1 MFTSLGVL
9 VQLGLSG
16 VGEPIGL
23 TGQLVS
29 LIQLPRSNG
38 IGVVGMGVD
47 WARRVFVSIHGL
59 SQSFLTDALPR
70 LGPVALATQSV
81 LLVSASTTYQAPFAL
96 GVATSVRCVR
106 FLFLSVLR

>member
-1 MFTSLGVL
+1 LGFIGAPLATAISFNLVSVMSIIYGIFFVDRTAWYPLSRRMFTSLGVL

-23 TGQLVS
+23 IGQFDS

-47 WARRVFVSIHGL
+47 WARRVFVSVHGL
-59 SQSFLTDALPR
+59 SQFPD
-70 LGPVALATQSV
+70 
-81 LLVSASTTYQAPFAL
+81 
-96 GVATSVRCVR
+96 
-106 FLFLSVLR
+106 

>member
-16 VGEPIGL
+16 VGEPTGLIG
-23 TGQLVS
+23 QFDS
-29 LIQLPRSNG
+29 LIRLPRSNG

-47 WARRVFVSIHGL
+47 WARCVFVSIHGL
-59 SQSFLTDALPR
+59 SQFFLTDAPPR

-81 LLVSASTTYQAPFAL
+81 LLVSASTTFQAPFAL

-106 FLFLSVLR
+106 FLFRSVL